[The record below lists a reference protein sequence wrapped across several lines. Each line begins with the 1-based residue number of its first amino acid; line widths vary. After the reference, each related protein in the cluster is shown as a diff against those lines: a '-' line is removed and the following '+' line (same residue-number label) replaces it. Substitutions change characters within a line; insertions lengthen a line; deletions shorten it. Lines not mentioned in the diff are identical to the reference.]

1 MGMGGGNKGQGRVTM
16 SEINVTPMVD
26 VMLVLLII
34 FMVTAPLIQQGV
46 KVNLPEAKAAP
57 VEASEK
63 KLVLSIDAGR
73 RVFIGDAEV
82 ELDELEKKLA
92 ANAKAQADKEIY
104 LHADRDVPYGVVV
117 EVMASAQ
124 RAGITNV
131 GMITDPMAAPASSKG
146 ARPDPAGGP
155 AGSKGAKK
163 EAKR

>member
-1 MGMGGGNKGQGRVTM
+1 MGMGSNRGSGGRSTM

-57 VEASEK
+57 VEASDK
-63 KLVLSIDAGR
+63 KLVLSIDMQK
-73 RVFIGDAEV
+73 RVYIGEAEV
-82 ELDELEKKLA
+82 ALDELEKKLA
-92 ANAKAQADKEIY
+92 ANAKAQSDKEVY

-117 EVMASAQ
+117 DVMAAAQ

-131 GMITDPMAAPASSKG
+131 GMITDPA
-146 ARPDPAGGP
+146 AGGR
-155 AGSKGAKK
+155 ASNKKK
-163 EAKR
+163 EARR

>member
-1 MGMGGGNKGQGRVTM
+1 MGMGGGNRGGGRTTM

-46 KVNLPEAKAAP
+46 KVNLPETKAAP
-57 VEASEK
+57 VEATEK

-73 RVFIGDAEV
+73 KVYIGDAEV
-82 ELDELEKKLA
+82 ALEELEQKLA
-92 ANAKAQADKEIY
+92 ANAKAQADKEVY

-117 EVMASAQ
+117 EVMAAAQ
-124 RAGITNV
+124 RAGIGNV
-131 GMITDPMAAPASSKG
+131 GMITDPSTGGRTSKTG
-146 ARPDPAGGP
+146 
-155 AGSKGAKK
+155 KGKSK

>member
-1 MGMGGGNKGQGRVTM
+1 MGMSSNRGSGGRVTM

-57 VEASEK
+57 VEAAEK
-63 KLVLSIDAGR
+63 KLVLSIDMQK
-73 RVFIGDAEV
+73 RVYIGEAEV
-82 ELDELEKKLA
+82 ALDELEKKLA
-92 ANAKAQADKEIY
+92 ANAKAQSDKEVY

-117 EVMASAQ
+117 DVMAAAQ

-131 GMITDPMAAPASSKG
+131 GMITDPT
-146 ARPDPAGGP
+146 AGGR
-155 AGSKGAKK
+155 ASNKKK
-163 EAKR
+163 EARR